1 MPVHGEPVGRRA
13 INNPEV
19 DRLGVTP
26 LVGRHL
32 VDGQVPDFRRGGRV
46 NVAPLMEGPEQRII
60 ATDVGQHAQFD
71 LAVVGAYQ
79 FMTGRRYKRLTDELP
94 LGRADRNVLE
104 VGIARRQTAC
114 CRAGKIEA
122 GVDSAGVGLI
132 CWASPSA

>member
-13 INNPEV
+13 VDDAEV

-60 ATDVGQHAQFD
+60 ATDVGQHAQLD

-79 FMTGRRYKRLTDELP
+79 SMTG
-94 LGRADRNVLE
+94 
-104 VGIARRQTAC
+104 
-114 CRAGKIEA
+114 
-122 GVDSAGVGLI
+122 
-132 CWASPSA
+132 ASRMSFPSAVRTGMFWRLGSLDDRRPVAVPARLKLVWTRPV